1 MEGTKEG
8 RKNVRL
14 MINSVRLMI
23 IGIAVIV
30 ILRKIVIVTAMATA
44 IIVLTKLKNL
54 NQEQN

>member
-44 IIVLTKLKNL
+44 IIVLKN
-54 NQEQN
+54 

>member
-23 IGIAVIV
+23 IEIAVIV

-44 IIVLTKLKNL
+44 IIVLKN
-54 NQEQN
+54 

>member
-23 IGIAVIV
+23 IEIAVIV